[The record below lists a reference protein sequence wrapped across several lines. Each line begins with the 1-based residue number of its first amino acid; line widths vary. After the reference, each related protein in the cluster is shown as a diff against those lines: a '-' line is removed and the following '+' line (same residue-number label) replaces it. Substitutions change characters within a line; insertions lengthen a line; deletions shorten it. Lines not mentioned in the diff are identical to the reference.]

1 MDGETKDDKSTSSY
15 SGAMSGTPGRS
26 TWVAGTGGAKLRD
39 YSAGPWPQWS
49 VARDDKRFGYVKLTA
64 DDHSSLRVEFIHSES
79 ATSRRRRR
87 ARRVQHHQGLYK
99 DILECTVDSCAPHS
113 MAIADW
119 SVVGH

>member
-64 DDHSSLRVEFIHSES
+64 DDHSSLRVEFVHSDDGVAHDARS
-79 ATSRRRRR
+79 TSP
-87 ARRVQHHQGLYK
+87 GDYK
-99 DILECTVDSCAPHS
+99 DVLACTVDSCAPHS
-113 MAIADW
+113 MA
-119 SVVGH
+119 S